1 VRAARAGHAQD
12 VKAALRSR
20 AEVHLHARRADDG
33 AQQCSVIQLQ
43 NGVVERL
50 LRTLALA
57 ANAAGEV
64 QLRRLENSGCERH
77 K

>member
-1 VRAARAGHAQD
+1 MPGVPMMMLSSA
-12 VKAALRSR
+12 VSSS
-20 AEVHLHARRADDG
+20 
-33 AQQCSVIQLQ
+33 CS
-43 NGVVERL
+43 VVERL